1 MANTYNIFSND
12 VQLSSPCQ
20 SSSRLTWVTQH
31 NSESWRPISVGK
43 WDTFDLL
50 RNCSSNVITLFRGVD
65 NLHKIDNERI
75 RWDTEIGWM
84 MADLKCGLA
93 VRIISGIFGFLDPG
107 RGRHQMEDSSGD
119 NQAEGAD
126 TASARTRNQALCS
139 AIILIHIHT
148 LRPTLLGQCPQLWR
162 WMYPSCENILLTRN
176 YFHWG
181 TTVTV
186 SLCFLITTASVRI
199 VTTRGEGKL
208 MCGCGMRPGV
218 ENVWFVVW
226 LDECELSGFLLVASH
241 QDIVMAAE

>member
-1 MANTYNIFSND
+1 MPELQQAH
-12 VQLSSPCQ
+12 
-20 SSSRLTWVTQH
+20 TWVTQH

-93 VRIISGIFGFLDPG
+93 VRIISGIFPFLDPG

-126 TASARTRNQALCS
+126 TASTRSRNQALCHYIDTHTHTQTN
-139 AIILIHIHT
+139 IIWPVSTDMAQNVSI
-148 LRPTLLGQCPQLWR
+148 LGK
-162 WMYPSCENILLTRN
+162 YVI
-176 YFHWG
+176 
-181 TTVTV
+181 
-186 SLCFLITTASVRI
+186 
-199 VTTRGEGKL
+199 
-208 MCGCGMRPGV
+208 
-218 ENVWFVVW
+218 
-226 LDECELSGFLLVASH
+226 D
-241 QDIVMAAE
+241 